1 MKVAIRAVYEEG
13 KLRPLEPL
21 ELPENAVVQISVETG
36 QEDPER
42 REWLHQGQRS
52 LMAVWDNES
61 DDVYNALL
69 TR

>member
-1 MKVAIRAVYEEG
+1 MKVAIRAVYEGG

-42 REWLHQGQRS
+42 REWLHHGQRS

-61 DDVYNALL
+61 DDVYYALL